1 MRFNILFVVII
12 SVFLGIVTFCICKIK
27 KYNNKRIVYIS
38 LLIMYIVGV
47 FGVTIL
53 CKFPGERMYSLIPFS
68 AYAMNFQ
75 RGNTWFFK
83 QELFN
88 ILMFIPFG
96 VIVGIKKNLKQ
107 TVLFGF
113 SFSLIIEI
121 IQFITARGSFD
132 VNDLIWNTFGTL
144 IGCFIIKAIINRM
157 AE

>member
-68 AYAMNFQ
+68 AYVMNFQ

-157 AE
+157 SE